1 MFSCEFCEI
10 SKNAFITERLRATA
24 SAATRSS
31 TCYRRLSLMQ
41 GGLQIPCVV
50 NVKLIGTKKNEE
62 ILGKYLE
69 TVQNYYTEP
78 SSDEDVIIGFFLVM
92 LHIMLYKNIMKMQ
105 TL

>member
-1 MFSCEFCEI
+1 
-10 SKNAFITERLRATA
+10 
-24 SAATRSS
+24 
-31 TCYRRLSLMQ
+31 MQ

-62 ILGKYLE
+62 ILGKY
-69 TVQNYYTEP
+69 QNYNTEP
-78 SSDEDVIIGFFLVM
+78 SSDEDVIIGVFLVM

>member
-1 MFSCEFCEI
+1 
-10 SKNAFITERLRATA
+10 
-24 SAATRSS
+24 
-31 TCYRRLSLMQ
+31 MQ

-62 ILGKYLE
+62 ILGKY
-69 TVQNYYTEP
+69 QNYYTEQ
-78 SSDEDVIIGFFLVM
+78 SSDEDVIIGVFLVM

>member
-10 SKNAFITERLRATA
+10 SKNGFFTEHLRATA

-62 ILGKYLE
+62 ILGKY
-69 TVQNYYTEP
+69 QNYYTEP
-78 SSDEDVIIGFFLVM
+78 SSDENVIIGVFLVM